1 MRQNVRTDDIAPR
14 KGRVVR
20 QTKARPRVAHA
31 VLIGFG
37 GIATVAMVGTWFML
51 AAGPRPAEA
60 ALVTPQKRFAMAS
73 LAPVDT
79 TTDVET
85 VPAETEAAGGT
96 VTDIMDFRSAGTLV
110 DGGENWM
117 FAAPVAG
124 DRAGRRRRHHAGR
137 RVLGRS
143 GAGARW
149 HRPRSRCRR
158 PIRCSPSA
166 RPAEP
171 FTLKAP
177 TVPMAVAP
185 LPLKNPLGDR
195 GEVAALPPPQPG
207 PSPSDEPD
215 LNAEVT
221 LPGRTDRYAVYDIR
235 AKTVYLPSGE
245 KLEAHSG
252 LGEMFDDPRHISVK
266 MRGPTPPNIYEL
278 TPREA
283 LFHGVEALRMTPVD
297 DSKMY
302 GRDGILAHSYLLG
315 PRGDSNGCVS
325 FKNMRG
331 SWRPISAARSR
342 ASSWSTEMPKHAGQ
356 EPVLLAEDL
365 KI

>member
-1 MRQNVRTDDIAPR
+1 MRQNVRTDD
-14 KGRVVR
+14 KGRRKAAVAR
-20 QTKARPRVAHA
+20 QTKARPRIAHA
-31 VLIGFG
+31 VLISFG
-37 GIATVAMVGTWFML
+37 GIATVAMVGAWFML

-79 TTDVET
+79 TTDVAT

-110 DGGENWM
+110 DGGDWV
-117 FAAPVAG
+117 FAAPVLAIAPAARADTAQADASPA
-124 DRAGRRRRHHAGR
+124 DRAPEQVAQAKVPLPPANPLLAERA
-137 RVLGRS
+137 
-143 GAGARW
+143 A
-149 HRPRSRCRR
+149 
-158 PIRCSPSA
+158 
-166 RPAEP
+166 AEP
-171 FTLKAP
+171 FTLQAP
-177 TVPMAVAP
+177 AVPMAVAP

-252 LGEMFDDPRHISVK
+252 LGEMFDNPRHISVK
-266 MRGPTPPNIYEL
+266 MRGPTPPNVYDL

-283 LFHGVEALRMTPVD
+283 LFHGVEALRMTPAD
-297 DSKMY
+297 NSKMY

-325 FKNMRG
+325 FKEYERFLAAYKRG
-331 SWRPISAARSR
+331 EISRIVVV
-342 ASSWSTEMPKHAGQ
+342 TEMPNTAPGKN
-356 EPVLLAEDL
+356 LFSWL